1 MIRGSHRLRPGA
13 TVIETLVLLK
23 KEKNYE
29 KKKPRMKQIPWCG
42 HLPQILLDCSNLDRD
57 LYLTV
62 GFGTQ

>member
-1 MIRGSHRLRPGA
+1 M
-13 TVIETLVLLK
+13 K
-23 KEKNYE
+23 
-29 KKKPRMKQIPWCG
+29 KKKPRMKQLPWCG